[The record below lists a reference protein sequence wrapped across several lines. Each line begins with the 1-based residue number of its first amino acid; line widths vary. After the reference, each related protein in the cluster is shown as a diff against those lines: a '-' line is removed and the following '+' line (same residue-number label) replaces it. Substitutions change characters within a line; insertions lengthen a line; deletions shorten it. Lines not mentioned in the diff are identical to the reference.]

1 MAVSD
6 LVVLWVHTTSKDIKQ
21 VNMLRQASV
30 EILLSLAA
38 GYEGTEDDK
47 LQYVFLSCPTAD
59 RQVDH
64 RRSDP
69 GST

>member
-30 EILLSLAA
+30 EILMSLAA
-38 GYEGTEDDK
+38 GYEEIADNE
-47 LQYVFLSCPTAD
+47 LQYVSLSCSTAD
-59 RQVDH
+59 HQVDH